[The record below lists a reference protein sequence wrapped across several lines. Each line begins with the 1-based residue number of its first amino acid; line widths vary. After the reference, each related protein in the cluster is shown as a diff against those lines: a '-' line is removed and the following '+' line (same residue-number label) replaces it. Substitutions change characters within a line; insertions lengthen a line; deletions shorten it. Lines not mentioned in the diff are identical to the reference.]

1 MGHTQGE
8 YPMLKLKE
16 RIPRSLLKVITWRIA
31 VTITNFFGGWIASG
45 NPWVGLGVVGF
56 ALVVNSIL
64 YFFHERVWNASNY
77 GRIAEEKPTE

>member
-1 MGHTQGE
+1 MFNIKT
-8 YPMLKLKE
+8 KVKE
-16 RIPRSLLKVITWRIA
+16 RIPRSVLKVITWRIA

-64 YFFHERVWNASNY
+64 YFFHERIWNASDY
-77 GRIAEEKPTE
+77 GRVVKDSDKQ